1 MCCVELIIKFFAA
14 GYKAYVG
21 FLHLNHAYNNPVVH
35 AFIQLLSKQSPQRT
49 APYSAA
55 YSSLAPDSNMRLLDH
70 WDTKDYRG
78 LFFRDNVC
86 MCVLVGLS
94 VGTFNLEGSRDQ
106 VELRILM
113 N

>member
-1 MCCVELIIKFFAA
+1 MYYVELFVKIFAA

-21 FLHLNHAYNNPVVH
+21 FLRLNHTYNNPVVH
-35 AFIQLLSKQSPQRT
+35 AFIQLLSEQSPRRT
-49 APYSAA
+49 TPYSAA

-86 MCVLVGLS
+86 MCVLVELL